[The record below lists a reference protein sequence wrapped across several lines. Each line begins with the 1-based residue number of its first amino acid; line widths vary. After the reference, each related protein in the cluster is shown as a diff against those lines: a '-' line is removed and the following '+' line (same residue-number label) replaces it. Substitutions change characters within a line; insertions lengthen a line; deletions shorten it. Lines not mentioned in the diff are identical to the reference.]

1 MNKDQNLRCHAP
13 IDRLLKRADEFARND
28 PTRATLTAFGAGLVL
43 NLLPLGAIAAKT
55 VDAAFSLV
63 RPALLSLGLFRA
75 LELLRN
81 KTQAE

>member
-1 MNKDQNLRCHAP
+1 MNKDQNIKCHAP
-13 IDRLLKRADEFARND
+13 IDRLLERADEFARND
-28 PTRATLTAFGAGLVL
+28 PTRATLAAFGAGVAL

-55 VDAAFSLV
+55 VDVAFSLM

-81 KTQAE
+81 KTQAK

>member
-1 MNKDQNLRCHAP
+1 MNTASSPKSQTAFDHVLE
-13 IDRLLKRADEFARND
+13 RADEFARRK
-28 PTRATLTAFGAGLVL
+28 PTHATVTAFGAGFLL
-43 NLLPLGAIAAKT
+43 NLLPLGAIAATT
-55 VDAAFSLV
+55 VDVAFSLV